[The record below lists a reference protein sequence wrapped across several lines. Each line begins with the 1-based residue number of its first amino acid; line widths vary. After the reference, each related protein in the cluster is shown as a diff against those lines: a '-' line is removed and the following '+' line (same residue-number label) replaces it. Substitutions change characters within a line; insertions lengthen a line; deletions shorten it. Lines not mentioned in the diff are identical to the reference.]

1 MRQAD
6 TQSNSV
12 REDLRVTL
20 PAFQFGTRM
29 SIAVGAPED
38 GISDTYV
45 MLCFAVSKDRTSL
58 AEAWGTKMVA
68 RA

>member
-45 MLCFAVSKDRTSL
+45 MLCFAVS
-58 AEAWGTKMVA
+58 EGPN
-68 RA
+68 